1 MQDGERLSLE
11 QIQAFLEAS
20 DEIRFNA
27 SDRLEL
33 YEWMERTLV
42 EQEYA
47 GLGRASKG
55 LVRRYGIAD
64 TESEDS
70 YQITGG
76 ISTEGTVAVS
86 SDGRRII
93 YSEEKYDLDI
103 TTVSLLD
110 VKSTKLIASAIFD
123 RIAAWTSGPDK
134 LASATHRNGPL
145 YTWLL
150 C

>member
-55 LVRRYGIAD
+55 LVRR
-64 TESEDS
+64 
-70 YQITGG
+70 
-76 ISTEGTVAVS
+76 
-86 SDGRRII
+86 
-93 YSEEKYDLDI
+93 
-103 TTVSLLD
+103 
-110 VKSTKLIASAIFD
+110 
-123 RIAAWTSGPDK
+123 
-134 LASATHRNGPL
+134 
-145 YTWLL
+145 
-150 C
+150 